1 VPRRGTTS
9 RAVHRDLQPSGAEQA
24 AFTGRWRHLAERDRT
39 PREGA
44 RILTMTE
51 NVLGTKQFWVVV
63 VAFLGLVSSA
73 VAMTLLWLLLTQP
86 GRTSELVS
94 RAF

>member
-1 VPRRGTTS
+1 
-9 RAVHRDLQPSGAEQA
+9 
-24 AFTGRWRHLAERDRT
+24 
-39 PREGA
+39 
-44 RILTMTE
+44 MTE
-51 NVLGTKQFWVVV
+51 NVVGTKQFWVVV